1 MNYNWNNRYWQN
13 WSRQISIEDAM
24 NLAQEQV
31 PGQIVKVELDTQ
43 NGAWIYEVDIITPQ
57 GIEYE
62 VEIDINTGRIISVL
76 PD

>member
-62 VEIDINTGRIISVL
+62 VEIDINTGRIISVM

>member
-13 WSRQISIEDAM
+13 WSRRISIVEAM
-24 NLAQEQV
+24 NMAQEQV
-31 PGQIVKVELDTQ
+31 PGEVVKAELDSE
-43 NGAWIYEVDIITPQ
+43 NGVWIYEVNIITPQ

-62 VEIDINTGRIISVL
+62 VNVDINTGRIISVM